1 MIESIGP
8 QDAADRDLE
17 ERYRTLEEAYAAQHW
32 SHVIRLG
39 ETLLG
44 SLKGT
49 KGLAFELRPRTQVL
63 IAHAYLYG
71 LNDRDAAEDLYGAVI
86 SSRCDPALRQ
96 IAAEGLKACNRP
108 LQGQGRAQDPGAQTQ
123 GSEAQPSPALQAPQP
138 EPQLDPQSY
147 GEPQSTTATPMPP
160 SEPTPVTTA
169 GTAAGSTPAMPWLAQ
184 AAAVQ
189 LPGSPPA
196 GGSNP
201 GDAPW
206 LSSPTAATA
215 APEKLIPEVI
225 EEPELIEVHQADP
238 ALADRVDLAIAA
250 PDPQL
255 PPAPESGGQFLTLE
269 RRLAKRPPTE
279 TGSLAGPQA
288 WTGSSQTMLETG
300 AIAVADPLLV
310 VDAPMAGAIGKLDG
324 MDPEASGGDPS
335 WPNPLDLDSLPSL
348 GNPID
353 DPDADLASGLLRVV
367 IR

>member
-1 MIESIGP
+1 MVESIGP

-39 ETLLG
+39 ENLLG
-44 SLKGT
+44 SLKGS

-108 LQGQGRAQDPGAQTQ
+108 LQGRGQAQDPGAQIQ
-123 GSEAQPSPALQAPQP
+123 GSEAQPSPTLQAPQP
-138 EPQLDPQSY
+138 EPHPDPQAY
-147 GEPQSTTATPMPP
+147 REPQSTTATAMPP
-160 SEPTPVTTA
+160 AKPTPGTTA
-169 GTAAGSTPAMPWLAQ
+169 GTNVGSAPAMPWLAQ

-189 LPGSPPA
+189 LPGAPPA

-206 LSSPTAATA
+206 LSSPTPAAAT
-215 APEKLIPEVI
+215 PEKLIPEVI

-238 ALADRVDLAIAA
+238 ALADRVDLTITA
-250 PDPQL
+250 PNPQL
-255 PPAPESGGQFLTLE
+255 PPAQESGGQSLALD
-269 RRLAKRPPTE
+269 RLVAKRPPPE

-288 WTGSSQTMLETG
+288 WTGSQTVLETG
-300 AIAVADPLLV
+300 AIAVADPILLD
-310 VDAPMAGAIGKLDG
+310 DAPMAGAIGKLDG
-324 MDPEASGGDPS
+324 MDPEVNGGNPS

-353 DPDADLASGLLRVV
+353 DPVADLASGLLRVV